1 MNPDDSGSR
10 QERPNPWAAVTL
22 ITIAM
27 VTWSGFQT
35 YQLVRER
42 GVLQSVKVAQ
52 EPTIEQ
58 ARKLR
63 TQLEV
68 ISQKTL
74 ELAQQ
79 GNAGASLIVEE
90 LARRGVR
97 INPSP
102 PPATATPEAPAAP
115 GPSK

>member
-1 MNPDDSGSR
+1 MNADDPGSR
-10 QERPNPWAAVTL
+10 KESPSPWPAVTL

-27 VTWSGFQT
+27 VTWFGFQT

-42 GVLQSVKVAQ
+42 EVLQSVKVSQ

-58 ARKLR
+58 AKKLR
-63 TQLEV
+63 TQLEA
-68 ISQKTL
+68 ISKKTL

-79 GNAGASLIVEE
+79 GNAGAVLIVEE
-90 LARRGVR
+90 LARRGVT

-102 PPATATPEAPAAP
+102 PPATAAPAAP
-115 GPSK
+115 APSK